1 MDELTAFFDAR
12 TRAYDRQLWLERPAL
27 RTAARLAAP
36 APGERVVDIA
46 AGTGGMAVALA
57 RRQRGLGSLVLVDAA
72 PRMLARARRRLR
84 GVYQSPQWLVAD
96 ARAIPLPDAS
106 ADLVSISYLLH
117 LLDPHDASTVVN
129 EAIRLMGPTGR
140 LVVVV
145 HGCPPGRIGAAYR
158 RVWSARRRVSR
169 DAVVGRGPMAGITQL
184 LEHHGLSVV
193 ARRWVPGAYMSEV
206 VVAQA
211 ISGERRRGTMEGR
224 PQ

>member
-12 TRAYDRQLWLERPAL
+12 ARAYDRQLWLERPAL

-57 RRQRGLGSLVLVDAA
+57 RRQAGLGSLVLVDAA

-84 GVYQSPQWLVAD
+84 GVHQSPQWLVAD
-96 ARAIPLPDAS
+96 ARAIPLPDVS

-117 LLDPHDASTVVN
+117 LLDPRDASTVVN

-158 RVWSARRRVSR
+158 QVWSARRRVSR
-169 DAVVGRGPMAGITQL
+169 DTVVGRGPMAGVTEL
-184 LEHHGLSVV
+184 LERHGLSVV

-206 VVAQA
+206 VVARA
-211 ISGERRRGTMEGR
+211 ISG
-224 PQ
+224 